1 MQLEKTA
8 YEIGLMPEEFWRLT
22 IGEFLGIVDGFNKR
36 REYDRYNVAVILAA
50 IYNTIRNP
58 KKQKE
63 PFKPE
68 DFLPKK
74 KTKQKD
80 LLKQAESLNE
90 IFGGTDSRKAVD

>member
-1 MQLEKTA
+1 
-8 YEIGLMPEEFWRLT
+8 MPDEFWRLT
-22 IGEFLGIVDGFNKR
+22 VGEFLDVVEGFNKR
-36 REYDRYNVAVILAA
+36 REYDRYNVAVIIAA

-74 KTKQKD
+74 KKTQKD
-80 LLKQAESLNE
+80 LIKQAEMLTE
-90 IFGGTDSRKAVD
+90 LYGGTDSRKAVD